1 MKRSLIAVLAA
12 TLASVAFAA
21 NDQYR
26 NDAGEQDQSSPVASA
41 EQYRNSAGEQ
51 DLATPIAANDSYR
64 NEPGQQDQHSPQ
76 VG

>member
-1 MKRSLIAVLAA
+1 MKRSLTAVFVAA
-12 TLASVAFAA
+12 FATVTFAA

-26 NDAGEQDQSSPVASA
+26 NNAGEQDQATPLASV

-51 DLATPIAANDSYR
+51 DLTAPIAANDAYR
-64 NEPGQQDQHSPQ
+64 NEPGQQDEHFPQ

>member
-1 MKRSLIAVLAA
+1 MKRTLTAVLAA
-12 TLASVAFAA
+12 TVATVVFAA

-26 NDAGEQDQSSPVASA
+26 NNAGEQDQASPIASA

-64 NEPGQQDQHSPQ
+64 NEPGQQDEHFPQ

>member
-1 MKRSLIAVLAA
+1 MKRSLIVVLAA
-12 TLASVAFAA
+12 TFASVAFAA

-26 NDAGEQDQSSPVASA
+26 NEAGEQDQHAPIASA

-51 DLATPIAANDSYR
+51 DLSTPIASNDEYR
-64 NEPGQQDQHSPQ
+64 NEAGQRDEHSPQ

>member
-12 TLASVAFAA
+12 TFASVAFAA

-26 NDAGEQDQSSPVASA
+26 N
-41 EQYRNSAGEQ
+41 NAGEQ
-51 DLATPIAANDSYR
+51 DLSTPIAANDQYR
-64 NEPGQQDQHSPQ
+64 NEPGQRDEHSPQ

>member
-1 MKRSLIAVLAA
+1 MKRTLTAVLVA
-12 TLASVAFAA
+12 TFASVAFAA

-26 NDAGEQDQSSPVASA
+26 NNAGEQDLASPIAAS

-64 NEPGQQDQHSPQ
+64 NEPGQRDEHYPQ

>member
-1 MKRSLIAVLAA
+1 MKRSLFAVLLATFAA
-12 TLASVAFAA
+12 TAFAA

-26 NDAGEQDQSSPVASA
+26 NNP
-41 EQYRNSAGEQ
+41 GEQ

-64 NEPGQQDQHSPQ
+64 NEPGQRDEHYPQ